1 MNKVILV
8 GNLVKDMEVKAGKNF
23 DIGRFTLAVNE
34 GYGDNQ
40 KTYFIPCSIFG
51 DRVDNLQKYL
61 IKGAKIL
68 VDGSIYYENYKDDDD
83 TWKTMFNVT
92 VGNIEIL
99 KFVDNEEKN
108 TNKSKRGRK

>member
-8 GNLVKDMEVKAGKNF
+8 GNLVKDMEVKTVKNF

-51 DRVDNLQKYL
+51 ERVENLQKYL
-61 IKGAKIL
+61 LKGVKVL
-68 VDGSIYYENYKDDDD
+68 VDGSIYYENYKDNEE
-83 TWKTMFNVT
+83 WKSLFNVT

-99 KFVDNEEKN
+99 KFADIEEKN
-108 TNKSKRGRK
+108 TNKNKRGRK

>member
-8 GNLVKDMEVKAGKNF
+8 GNLVKDMEVKTGKNF

-51 DRVDNLQKYL
+51 DRVDSLQKYL
-61 IKGAKIL
+61 LKGVKVL
-68 VDGSIYYENYKDDDD
+68 VDGSIYYENYKDNEE
-83 TWKTMFNVT
+83 WKSIFNVT
-92 VGNIEIL
+92 VGNIDIL
-99 KFVDNEEKN
+99 KFADIEEKS